1 MCAHVGRVQHL
12 RQCTTTAPS
21 TTRRHGAGQPRATR
35 CHGTGQPRATRCHGT
50 GQPFATHR
58 DSSSTAL
65 VASLFIAHGFGCGR
79 CAVSSAFGRMSFAGK
94 APPANAT
101 GLAGVA
107 PSPQRA
113 RSWPFGFSS
122 LAQPPS
128 SASLWFRVVPF
139 RLPRPP

>member
-1 MCAHVGRVQHL
+1 MCAHVGRVEHL

-35 CHGTGQPRATRCHGT
+35 YHATGQPRATRCHAT
-50 GQPFATHR
+50 GQPRATRRHATGQPR
-58 DSSSTAL
+58 ATGCDSSSPA
-65 VASLFIAHGFGCGR
+65 VFVSLFIAHGFGCGC
-79 CAVSSAFGRMSFAGK
+79 CAVSSAFGRMPCTGK
-94 APPANAT
+94 VPPVQGT

-122 LAQPPS
+122 LAQKHT
-128 SASLWFRVVPF
+128 SA
-139 RLPRPP
+139 